1 MATNHSVV
9 LWCFF
14 RLGNF
19 CGVVLLLLLILRRAG
34 WLAGSTV
41 SDCWCFSYITRDSSV
56 FLFIVTFECV
66 GDVRN
71 QKYVRFYVVFLLSS
85 WWSSSSS
92 SATQQSFVDFSWHTN
107 QTIMILCLF
116 LVSGKQRNEHSFFFI
131 SKFFVLFIWRKF
143 IEENVSVKVQKR
155 REHFHVV
162 VVVVVAFENFYFALG
177 FLLRTF
183 YFYSRGGKRE
193 KVNSEISKWGYP
205 RLLFN

>member
-1 MATNHSVV
+1 MA
-9 LWCFF
+9 LFF
-14 RLGNF
+14 SSFLFLGE
-19 CGVVLLLLLILRRAG
+19 LAG
-34 WLAGSTV
+34 WLAVPYRTA
-41 SDCWCFSYITRDSSV
+41 DV
-56 FLFIVTFECV
+56 FPTLHEIP
-66 GDVRN
+66 
-71 QKYVRFYVVFLLSS
+71 QY
-85 WWSSSSS
+85 SSSSLPS
-92 SATQQSFVDFSWHTN
+92 NVLGMWEIKNMFGFMLYFCFHHDDDDHHHHQQHSKVLLISHGTQTKPN

-162 VVVVVAFENFYFALG
+162 VVVVVVAFENFYFALG

>member
-1 MATNHSVV
+1 MFFLHYTRFLSIPLHRYLRMCWGCEKSKICAVLCCISAFIMMMMIIIIISNTAKFCWFLMAH
-9 LWCFF
+9 
-14 RLGNF
+14 
-19 CGVVLLLLLILRRAG
+19 
-34 WLAGSTV
+34 
-41 SDCWCFSYITRDSSV
+41 
-56 FLFIVTFECV
+56 
-66 GDVRN
+66 
-71 QKYVRFYVVFLLSS
+71 KP
-85 WWSSSSS
+85 
-92 SATQQSFVDFSWHTN
+92 N

-162 VVVVVAFENFYFALG
+162 VVVVAFENFYFALG

-193 KVNSEISKWGYP
+193 KVNSEILKWGYP